1 MQKYKIADLII
12 EMDCTG
18 LIMVNHSQAYRTNE
32 MLSGDIS
39 LPIDPMRLQ
48 KARSDHPHLSL
59 NEWEYLLS
67 GMDFARELLS
77 FDGFCLH
84 ASAVALDQQAIL
96 FSGPCGS
103 GKSTQAGLWQNY
115 FGNDRTQIINDD
127 KPAIRLLENEF
138 NAYGTPWSGKSNLN
152 QNIKVPI
159 QAIVFIRQHHENRIK
174 KLDNKEAVKLLIYQ
188 SIKPKDSER
197 MGKLLFL
204 LDALIKS
211 IPVYQLDCT
220 IGTES
225 VELLYKEIMNN

>member
-1 MQKYKIADLII
+1 MQKYRIADLII
-12 EMDCTG
+12 EMDCAG
-18 LIMVNHSQAYRTNE
+18 MIMANHTKAYRTNE
-32 MLSGDIS
+32 IVPANIS
-39 LPIDPMRLQ
+39 LPIDPMRLR
-48 KARSDHPHLSL
+48 KAHSDHPQMSL
-59 NEWEYLLS
+59 NEWEYILT
-67 GMDFARELLS
+67 GMDFAKDLLS

-84 ASAVALDQQAIL
+84 ASAIAIDHQAIL

-103 GKSTQAGLWQNY
+103 GKSTQAGLWQQY
-115 FGNDRTQIINDD
+115 FGTDRTLIINDD
-127 KPAIRLLENEF
+127 KPAIRLSDNMF
-138 NAYGTPWSGKSNLN
+138 YAFGTPWSGKSNLN

-174 KLDNKEAVKLLIYQ
+174 KLNNKEAVKLLIYQ
-188 SIKPKDSER
+188 SIRPKDSEG

-211 IPVYQLDCT
+211 IPVYQLDCK